1 MAWFLFCA
9 KLDYFVWFQ
18 KYTIS
23 DPKHGFSTPK
33 KILTSEP
40 KAFFSFHQTFYPK
53 RINFSSPHDS
63 SLSLKRIPLPTP
75 KVIAF
80 LLTKKNYSFL
90 IQNMFPFLP
99 QTWLLLHPKKNP
111 TPFCKMFS
119 FLHVWKRNSL
129 SPPKYDPI
137 STKIWS
143 FLLTKM
149 IPLLPKN
156 VCFHSHSK
164 NYSFIHWN
172 MVPSLPQIGFF
183 PHPENVSS
191 PSVFK
196 NYSFSP
202 PKHNTF
208 PTPATILPLAP
219 KGFLSLPQNYFF
231 PHVLKNNSF
240 SSTKHYTLCSK
251 HESFFSP

>member
-9 KLDYFVWFQ
+9 KLDYFIWFQ

-23 DPKHGFSTPK
+23 APKHGFSTPK

-149 IPLLPKN
+149 NTSSSQKCLLSFPLEKL
-156 VCFHSHSK
+156 F
-164 NYSFIHWN
+164 
-172 MVPSLPQIGFF
+172 L
-183 PHPENVSS
+183 S
-191 PSVFK
+191 PLK
-196 NYSFSP
+196 YGSFSTS
-202 PKHNTF
+202 NR
-208 PTPATILPLAP
+208 ILSSSR
-219 KGFLSLPQNYFF
+219 KRFLSIRIQKLF
-231 PHVLKNNSF
+231 LF
-240 SSTKHYTLCSK
+240 SS
-251 HESFFSP
+251 